1 MLHVINL
8 ERRTDRKEYMR
19 QLLDK
24 EGLVQDRDYTFVKAV
39 DGRALR
45 VTDEIRTAF
54 AKNDFQF
61 RRGILGCALTH
72 IALWKQLVA
81 DTESESYIVVEDD
94 ITLCPNFKERLAFY
108 QRAVESNEAC
118 DILFL
123 GFTLHDNFGDRF
135 AFTENPCEPLTWKYS
150 GGTFGYILKKCGA
163 SKLLHQVTA
172 HGVHRAIDFFISDT
186 PSMRMWNA
194 QPHLVYSDS
203 TDMNSATDS
212 DIQHDYHSAI
222 SSSAANLWRSMKR
235 QIKRRCSRVIQ
246 CFRAG

>member
-8 ERRTDRKEYMR
+8 ARRTDRKEYMR

-24 EGLVQDRDYTFVKAV
+24 EGLVQGRDYTFVKAV
-39 DGRALR
+39 DGRELR

-54 AKNDFQF
+54 AKNEFQF

-81 DTESESYIVVEDD
+81 DTENESYIVVEDD

-108 QRAVESNEAC
+108 RHAVESNEAC

-123 GFTLHDNFGDRF
+123 GFTLHDSFGNRY
-135 AFTENPCEPLTWKYS
+135 ASTENPCEPLTWKYY
-150 GGTFGYILKKCGA
+150 GGTFGYILRKCGA
-163 SKLLHQVTA
+163 NKLLDQMAA
-172 HGVHRAIDFFISDT
+172 HGVHRAIDHFISDT

-194 QPHLVYSDS
+194 QPHVVYSDS
-203 TDMNSATDS
+203 TDMNSAKDS
-212 DIQHDYHSAI
+212 DIQYDFNSVI
-222 SSSAANLWRSMKR
+222 SSSFANLCRSSFR
-235 QIKRRCSRVIQ
+235 HILLRCSRVFRF
-246 CFRAG
+246 FRAR